1 MGDSWKFY
9 LVLVGRF
16 LSIDFLPN
24 LILVLILRSEK
35 QKKKIHSGNVSEL
48 WLHLFS
54 YIQKL
59 LKDNFC
65 ILKQFLSV
73 KLVLCFLL
81 FLYCADQIM
90 YFAFSIRAIPH
101 QIVQNFWT

>member
-35 QKKKIHSGNVSEL
+35 QKKK
-48 WLHLFS
+48 
-54 YIQKL
+54 YIQAMCQSYGCIYFLIFKNY
-59 LKDNFC
+59 LKTIF
-65 ILKQFLSV
+65 V
-73 KLVLCFLL
+73 
-81 FLYCADQIM
+81 Y
-90 YFAFSIRAIPH
+90 
-101 QIVQNFWT
+101 

>member
-24 LILVLILRSEK
+24 LVLVLILRSEK
-35 QKKKIHSGNVSEL
+35 QKKYIQAICQEL

-59 LKDNFC
+59 LRDKFY
-65 ILKQFLSV
+65 ILEQFFV
-73 KLVLCFLL
+73 CKTCVLFSAVFLL
-81 FLYCADQIM
+81 CRPDH
-90 YFAFSIRAIPH
+90 AFYI
-101 QIVQNFWT
+101 FY

>member
-16 LSIDFLPN
+16 LSIDLLPN
-24 LILVLILRSEK
+24 LVLVLILRSEK
-35 QKKKIHSGNVSEL
+35 QKKYIQAICQEL

-59 LKDNFC
+59 LRDKFY
-65 ILKQFLSV
+65 ILEQFFSV
-73 KLVLCFLL
+73 KLVFCSLL
-81 FLYCADQIM
+81 FFYCADQIM
-90 YFAFSIRAIPH
+90 YFTFSIRAIPH